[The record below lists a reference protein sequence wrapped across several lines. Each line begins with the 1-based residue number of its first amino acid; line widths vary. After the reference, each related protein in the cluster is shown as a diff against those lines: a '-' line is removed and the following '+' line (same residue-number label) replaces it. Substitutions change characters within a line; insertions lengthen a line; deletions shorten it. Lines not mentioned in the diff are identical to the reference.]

1 MRRVFGSFLALS
13 LFRLIGS
20 PRSHPPQVTHTLG
33 GKHLLIIGKED
44 LNLRMIR
51 VLGRLTIIVIGAIL
65 LALIMALMIYPP
77 EYVYRTLVWQGS
89 DAFDWQKFPSHPLHA
104 SSPAYHFATAPD
116 PRVAELFGQLAGVK
130 DWNTFLAANHTQAFI
145 VIKDGTVVY
154 ENYFNNTHRDSIV
167 TSFSAAKSFTSALI
181 GIAIQEGYIK
191 SADEPITT
199 YLPELAQRDSRFNK
213 ITIHDLLLMS
223 SGLAYKEFRPLL
235 FNSDDILTSY
245 YPDQRK
251 ITLENTYIIE
261 LPGQHFQYNKYHPQ
275 FLGMILERATG
286 MSVTTY
292 LQTRIWDK
300 LGMEFDG
307 SWSIDSNNSDFEK
320 METGVNAR
328 AIDFAKFGVLFLNG
342 GRWQGNQVISEAWV
356 KESTQPLLTQ
366 DYANYYPEWFTT
378 LPGQGYYKYMWWG
391 MTRDHG
397 LYDFTAYGN
406 KGQFIYV
413 SPEKN
418 LVIVRNG
425 IEYGIPT
432 EEWLTWFYKFA
443 SQY

>member
-1 MRRVFGSFLALS
+1 MKLIRVFG
-13 LFRLIGS
+13 RLVII
-20 PRSHPPQVTHTLG
+20 
-33 GKHLLIIGKED
+33 IIG
-44 LNLRMIR
+44 
-51 VLGRLTIIVIGAIL
+51 VIVFSIVG
-65 LALIMALMIYPP
+65 ALMIYAP
-77 EYVYRTLVWQGS
+77 EYVYRTLVWQAS
-89 DAFDWQKFPSHPLHA
+89 DAFDWQKFPYHPLHA
-104 SSPAYHFATAPD
+104 SQAPHLFD
-116 PRVAELFGQLAGVK
+116 AQPDTRVEKLFQQLSGTE
-130 DWNTFLAANHTQAFI
+130 DWNSFLEENYTQAFI
-145 VIKDGTVVY
+145 VIKDGHVVY
-154 ENYFNNTHRDSIV
+154 ENYFNNTQRDSIV
-167 TSFSAAKSFTSALI
+167 TSFSAAKSITSALI

-191 SADEPITT
+191 SADDSITT
-199 YLPELAQRDSRFNK
+199 YLPELEKRDPRFIK

-223 SGLAYKEFRPLL
+223 SGLEYKEFRPLL

-251 ITLENTYIIE
+251 ITLENTYIIDP
-261 LPGQHFQYNKYHPQ
+261 PGQYFQYNKYHPQ
-275 FLGMILERATG
+275 FLGMILERTTG
-286 MSVTTY
+286 MPVTTY

-307 SWSIDSNNSDFEK
+307 SWSIDSKTSDFEK

-328 AIDFAKFGVLFLNG
+328 TIDFAKLGVLFLNN

-356 KESTQPLLTQ
+356 KESTQPFLPQNYT
-366 DYANYYPEWFTT
+366 NYYSKWFTT

-397 LYDFTAYGN
+397 SYDFTAYGN

-413 SPEKN
+413 SPEMN

-425 IEYGIPT
+425 VEYGIPA
-432 EEWLTWFYKFA
+432 EKWLTLFYEFA